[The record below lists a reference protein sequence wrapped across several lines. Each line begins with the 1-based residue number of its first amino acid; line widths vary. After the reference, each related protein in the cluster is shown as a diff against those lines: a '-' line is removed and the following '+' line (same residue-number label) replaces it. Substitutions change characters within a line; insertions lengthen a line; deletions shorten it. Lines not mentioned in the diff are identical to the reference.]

1 MNFSLQKKTLKRM
14 MKKKGVSSDLYDL
27 NARIDKTLNLDE
39 NITEINKRSNFKLG
53 IKNRSAN
60 ISSAALML
68 KAQEINDKR
77 SNKAQYMDQKKGAVN
92 TFDGDT
98 LTSKQFKKWKKKPS
112 RFDIYGVDRF

>member
-1 MNFSLQKKTLKRM
+1 MMNFSLQKKTLKRM

-39 NITEINKRSNFKLG
+39 NITEINKRSN
-53 IKNRSAN
+53 
-60 ISSAALML
+60 
-68 KAQEINDKR
+68 
-77 SNKAQYMDQKKGAVN
+77 KAQYMDQKKGAVN